1 VFTDAAINHYEV
13 EDIVFE
19 CVDIAKVDINY
30 YLHVLSLLKLLVIL
44 NGLVIFEYA
53 KISLLVEY
61 ATISLLV
68 GREGGIDILG
78 GYTSTSSCSEAG
90 RAPLPCA
97 AP

>member
-1 VFTDAAINHYEV
+1 M
-13 EDIVFE
+13 
-19 CVDIAKVDINY
+19 DIAKVEINY

>member
-1 VFTDAAINHYEV
+1 M
-13 EDIVFE
+13 
-19 CVDIAKVDINY
+19 DIAKVEINY
-30 YLHVLSLLKLLVIL
+30 YLHVLSLLKLLLVIL